1 MSDRHRA
8 DGYAQRILF
17 EIREE
22 VNRADTKASIL
33 LGTTG
38 IAVGAVLGGL
48 FAGSWKPFD
57 LGSGEWLWWLGTAM
71 VGASICLFLAAV
83 YPRGRTGP
91 PSKMIAFYGDVLAQE
106 SVSALVTVLERS
118 SHAELELL
126 ADQIHAMSRVVHTKY
141 RLIRTGI
148 WLLTGSAAAWLVS
161 ALIG

>member
-1 MSDRHRA
+1 MSDRNRA
-8 DGYAQRILF
+8 NVYAQRILG

-22 VNRADTKASIL
+22 VNRADTKASIF

-57 LGSGEWLWWLGTAM
+57 LGSGEWLWWSGTASI
-71 VGASICLFLAAV
+71 GASICLFLAAV

-91 PSKMIAFYGDVLAQE
+91 PAKMIAFYGDVLAQE
-106 SVSALVTVLERS
+106 STSALVTVLERS
-118 SHAELELL
+118 SRAELELL
-126 ADQIHAMSRVVHTKY
+126 ADQIHLMSRVVHMKY
-141 RLIRTGI
+141 RLIRAGI
-148 WLLTGSAAAWLVS
+148 WLLAGSAVAWLAA